1 MTQFTW
7 KTKFKSM
14 IIVDNEI
21 FQNEYNV
28 KIAIK
33 TNVADLKEQSSYF
46 ERIKSLFEYVF
57 SNTVTGCRDDALYQ
71 TLVKKSN
78 NRFRFDKI
86 YKVKI

>member
-57 SNTVTGCRDDALYQ
+57 SNTVTGCRDDASGCGGSHPQSCAESTDPANQ
-71 TLVKKSN
+71 T
-78 NRFRFDKI
+78 
-86 YKVKI
+86 